1 MPFGFS
7 VLSASLVLATMI
19 FPVIT
24 MMASDAM
31 MAVPKSLRDAAY
43 GLGATTLGRQSVPLF
58 FLLPGRGI
66 FTGIVLG
73 LARALGE
80 ALCRG
85 YGCRSNEGFPNLP
98 ISAGNGHDN
107 GHCF

>member
-43 GLGATTLGRQSVPLF
+43 GLGATRWETIRTVV
-58 FLLPGRGI
+58 LPSARTGI

-73 LARALGE
+73 LAPCFGRSP
-80 ALCRG
+80 CRG